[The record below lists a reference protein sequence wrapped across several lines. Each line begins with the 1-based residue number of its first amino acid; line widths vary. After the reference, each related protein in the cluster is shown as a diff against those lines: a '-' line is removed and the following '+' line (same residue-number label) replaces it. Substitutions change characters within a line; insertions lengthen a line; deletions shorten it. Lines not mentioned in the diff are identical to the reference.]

1 MKRALHISTIGAIT
15 AVLFVALTA
24 ASPLVA
30 PAWAHNDFELT
41 AAAGYRL
48 PFGGKMNLEDSGGGE
63 LEEGHL
69 SFKGAFIFTGMAAYR
84 LRPDGFIYL
93 SYTRG
98 LHQVEF
104 AGSAEGIGFD
114 FTGSRTVEYFQ
125 FGGNVEMTRGR
136 FVPYMG
142 VSLGMGRVGPGGGND
157 ARLFFA
163 PVLDPG
169 IKFDLHEHVHLRLM
183 GRVPLLFANKNLV
196 CVPEGC
202 AHADKIT
209 PLPQLEILG
218 GAGVSF

>member
-1 MKRALHISTIGAIT
+1 SLAVAFLAT
-15 AVLFVALTA
+15 AD
-24 ASPLVA
+24 PLVSRA
-30 PAWAHNDFELT
+30 RAHNDFEFT

-48 PFGGKMNLEDSGGGE
+48 PFGADMNLEDTGGGD
-63 LEEGHL
+63 LE
-69 SFKGAFIFTGMAAYR
+69 KGRLTFDGGMIFTGMAAYR

-125 FGGNVEMTRGR
+125 FGGNVDMTRGR

-142 VSLGMGRVGPGGGND
+142 VSLGVGRVGPGGGND

-169 IKFDLHEHVHLRLM
+169 IKLDLHEHVHLRLM
-183 GRVPLLFANKNLV
+183 GRVPLLFANKDIV
-196 CVPEGC
+196 CVAEGC
-202 AHADKIT
+202 AHANKVT
-209 PLPQLEILG
+209 PLPQVEILG
-218 GAGVSF
+218 GVGVSFSVRSGSPYLSCCAS